1 MTVDFYY
8 TPASAAC
15 RSVMLTAKSMGVEL
29 NLKPVDLWAKEQLKE
44 EFVALNPQHCV
55 PTMVDG
61 DFILWES
68 RAICTY
74 LASQY
79 GKLDAFYPS
88 EPRARARV
96 DRLLYF
102 DMGTLHHRFGEYVC
116 PVVFGGE
123 EKVEPQKLES
133 LQEAL
138 GWLDQFLAGH
148 DWAVGNIITVADNV
162 LVASVSTMEACGIDL
177 SSHDNVSTWLERCK
191 SVLPGYSEV
200 NEPGAA
206 EFGKIAKEK
215 LNKLDKPDG
224 TVSTSSN

>member
-1 MTVDFYY
+1 MTVDLYY

-15 RSVMLTAKSMGVEL
+15 RSVMLTAKAMEVDL
-29 NLKPVDLWAKEQLKE
+29 NLKPVDLWAKEQMKE
-44 EFVALNPQHCV
+44 EFIALNPQHCV
-55 PTMVDG
+55 PTLVDG

-88 EPRARARV
+88 DPKTRARV

-102 DMGTLHHRFGEYVC
+102 DMGTLYHRFGEYVY
-116 PVVFGGE
+116 PVAFGGA
-123 EKVEPQKLES
+123 EKADPQKLES

-148 DWAVGNIITVADNV
+148 DHAVGDAVTVADNV

-177 SSHDNVSTWLERCK
+177 SGHENVTAWLERCK
-191 SVLPGYSEV
+191 STLPGYSEV

-206 EFGKIAKEK
+206 EFGKMAKEK
-215 LNKLDKPDG
+215 LNKPDKLEG
-224 TVSTSSN
+224 AVAASSN